1 MSNRE
6 KTRFVHS
13 KENSVEQ
20 MRKMLHEWMCLKR
33 FVFLGRRKK
42 LYLKFQCGVLLTR
55 YGSLRDAVCEE
66 SAPGGRF
73 VARPGPQRGEPCRV
87 HRRNLRQFAALSDS
101 LSGAA
106 ALWALKT
113 TRQHPLIYVRRR
125 SQPVAHLPLS
135 GVEKFKHTA
144 LVISQ
149 RARQREKTTIQP
161 H

>member
-1 MSNRE
+1 
-6 KTRFVHS
+6 
-13 KENSVEQ
+13 
-20 MRKMLHEWMCLKR
+20 
-33 FVFLGRRKK
+33 
-42 LYLKFQCGVLLTR
+42 LTQ
-55 YGSLRDAVCEE
+55 YGSLRDAVCEK

-101 LSGAA
+101 LSAA

-113 TRQHPLIYVRRR
+113 TRRHPLIYVRRR

-149 RARQREKTTIQP
+149 RASAPERENNYTTALGAHVAGQELQMAHSVKWGLERAP
-161 H
+161 RALWSEQVF